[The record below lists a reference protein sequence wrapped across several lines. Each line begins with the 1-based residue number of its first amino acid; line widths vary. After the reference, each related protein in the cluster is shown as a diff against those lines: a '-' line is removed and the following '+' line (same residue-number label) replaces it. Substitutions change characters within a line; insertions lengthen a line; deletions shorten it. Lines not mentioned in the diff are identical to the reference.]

1 MFYQTKMAT
10 PKHARQAW
18 FGILILNS
26 GADHKK
32 KEIKQLNFDKTIADV
47 VSNVCHCASS
57 SVKTWIAVK
66 DEETERIAGDLT
78 QCTRVR
84 ASANLVRNTLFW
96 NQKVPRNFLKKYR
109 WQCAYMMAQM
119 VIETMTV
126 SRDKNRLLNDLLLT
140 KNHVGF
146 RSDQFKTFAAMIW
159 QRIINRH
166 CVKCFVNRF
175 KYPQN
180 QIINKIC
187 KISVV
192 FLCVF
197 IGTVY
202 QGWQVKPESSKTRL

>member
-1 MFYQTKMAT
+1 LLGTKACS
-10 PKHARQAW
+10 PKQQRWQPPRQAW
-18 FGILILNS
+18 LGIWILNS

-66 DEETERIAGDLT
+66 DEETERIAGDLA

-140 KNHVGF
+140 KIMWDFDLTSLKHLP
-146 RSDQFKTFAAMIW
+146 R
-159 QRIINRH
+159 
-166 CVKCFVNRF
+166 
-175 KYPQN
+175 
-180 QIINKIC
+180 
-187 KISVV
+187 
-192 FLCVF
+192 
-197 IGTVY
+197 
-202 QGWQVKPESSKTRL
+202 